1 MDTSPV
7 SRRRPKGRRKVIKS
21 KAVDKPDFDIRPK
34 SLEVELFDARR
45 HQNSANSAHDQ
56 ASQYNNGGDITLN
69 RRNYATNIFINSMLW
84 PQYSKQQDT
93 AEERV
98 LMDISGILS
107 QFSSET
113 RALISGVRDS
123 LDAIQGHHS
132 DAKKLLKEAAKN
144 KALAPAGTEA
154 MGRMERMGRKLTG
167 QKSLAMFTGEQFLL
181 LGTFVDTSS
190 GGQQPN
196 PNSQRAKELLQ
207 TLKRARQKLREACQ
221 LLRRLV
227 LIRQTSKKVV
237 PTDLTSRVHRCSD
250 NIRAGVR
257 LLKDFQALSQDCI
270 KELWQT
276 GQQLL
281 NLDNEEAKDLDRLT
295 ACRNVSTVLC
305 RQLSQLCDEHDEHYV
320 YVNLE
325 KIEPIQQNA
334 KKRVRFHL
342 AFERPDQNR
351 DGYVWIQAQSIIHDN
366 ATGTPSFSRQTEST
380 PSPHPS
386 PNRYI
391 SVAETTER
399 PCFCLA
405 SLENGMNFKF
415 KIGSST
421 HVQQRPPPSGEGTSP
436 TSLSE
441 WIKERYQPQWT
452 RIRMAR
458 LISEAVLRFDLA
470 LWDPAS
476 LMSKN
481 IMLIRYKTS
490 EAQLS
495 VCLRLQRLGFGM
507 SSPAVPRTNGAR
519 HIRTALFHLG
529 VILLEL
535 ACLEEGA
542 KEDILQRRKCG
553 PDDLKDMGD
562 YYAAVVKYC
571 VQRDDPDGDVDM
583 DGSGADIYDEQY
595 FYQHVIR
602 LLKMEDELMGGY
614 GEKMSD

>member
-207 TLKRARQKLREACQ
+207 TLK
-221 LLRRLV
+221 
-227 LIRQTSKKVV
+227 
-237 PTDLTSRVHRCSD
+237 P
-250 NIRAGVR
+250 
-257 LLKDFQALSQDCI
+257 LSQDCI